1 MSKKKTVNVSRE
13 ANKYYSLEN
22 IKKTGAT
29 YNVIFGER
37 SNGKTYSVLLE
48 GLKEYVKHGGQ
59 LAIVRRWKED
69 ITGRRASDIFSA
81 INSNNEV
88 AKLTNN
94 KYTGITYFAGKFYLC
109 NYDENGKPIY
119 SLDNDCFAYTFAL
132 SETEHNKSISY
143 PNITTILFD
152 EFITKHVY
160 LNDEFVLFMNTIST
174 IVRQRTNVKIYMCGN
189 TVNKFC
195 PYFQEM
201 GLTHIL
207 EMKQGTIDVYSYG
220 ESTLKVAV
228 EYCENTQARKQ
239 NNFYFAFN
247 NPKLNMITGGAWEL
261 DIYPHLP
268 VKYKPKNIQFIYFIE
283 FNGVLCQCEV
293 VEINGEMFTFIHQ
306 KTTPLQNP
314 ENDLIYTFD
323 FHFELNYNRNIYKP
337 QNTLQKRLLWFY
349 ETNRV
354 FYQNNEIGDIVNN
367 YLKLCKG
374 GTI

>member
-1 MSKKKTVNVSRE
+1 MSNRKTKNVE
-13 ANKYYSLEN
+13 QKNNKFYSLDN

-48 GLKEYVKHGGQ
+48 GLKEYVKNGGQ

-69 ITGRRASDIFSA
+69 ITGRRASDIFTA
-81 INSNNEV
+81 LNSNNEV
-88 AKLTNN
+88 EKLTNG
-94 KYTGITYFAGKFYLC
+94 KYHGITYFASKFYLC

-152 EFITKHVY
+152 EFITKHIY

-207 EMKQGTIDVYSYG
+207 EMKQGTIDVYTYG
-220 ESTLKVAV
+220 DSTLKVAV
-228 EYCENTQARKQ
+228 EYCANTQHRKE

-268 VKYKPKNIQFIYFIE
+268 VKYQPKNILFIYFIE
-283 FNGVLCQCEV
+283 FNGFLCQCEV

-306 KTTPLQNP
+306 KTTPLKD
-314 ENDLIYTFD
+314 ESNDLIYTLD
-323 FHFELNYNRNIYKP
+323 FHYELNYSRNICKP
-337 QNTLQKRLLWFY
+337 QNTLQKRLLWFF

-374 GTI
+374 GIV

>member
-1 MSKKKTVNVSRE
+1 T
-13 ANKYYSLEN
+13 AL
-22 IKKTGAT
+22 
-29 YNVIFGER
+29 
-37 SNGKTYSVLLE
+37 
-48 GLKEYVKHGGQ
+48 
-59 LAIVRRWKED
+59 
-69 ITGRRASDIFSA
+69 
-81 INSNNEV
+81 NSNNEV
-88 AKLTNN
+88 EKLTNG
-94 KYTGITYFAGKFYLC
+94 KYHGITYFASKFYLC
-109 NYDENGKPIY
+109 NYDENGKPVY
-119 SLDNDCFAYTFAL
+119 SLDTDCFAYTFAL

-152 EFITKHVY
+152 EFITKHIY

-207 EMKQGTIDVYSYG
+207 EMKQGTIDVYTYG
-220 ESTLKVAV
+220 DSTLKVAV
-228 EYCENTQARKQ
+228 EYCTNSQHRKE

-268 VKYKPKNIQFIYFIE
+268 VKYQPKNIQFIYFIE
-283 FNGVLCQCEV
+283 FNGFLCQCEV
-293 VEINGEMFTFIHQ
+293 IEINGEMFTFIHQ
-306 KTTPLQNP
+306 KTTPLKY
-314 ENDLIYTFD
+314 ESNDLIYTLD
-323 FHFELNYNRNIYKP
+323 FHYELNYNRNICKP
-337 QNTLQKRLLWFY
+337 QNTLQKRLLWFF

-354 FYQNNEIGDIVNN
+354 FYQNNEIGDIINN

-374 GTI
+374 GVV

>member
-1 MSKKKTVNVSRE
+1 MSNRKTKNVE
-13 ANKYYSLEN
+13 QKNNKFYSLDN

-48 GLKEYVKHGGQ
+48 GLKEYVKNGGQ

-69 ITGRRASDIFSA
+69 ITGRRASDIFTA
-81 INSNNEV
+81 LNSNNEV
-88 AKLTNN
+88 EKLTNG
-94 KYTGITYFAGKFYLC
+94 KYHGISYFASKFYLC
-109 NYDENGKPIY
+109 NYDENGKPVY
-119 SLDNDCFAYTFAL
+119 SLDTDCFAYTFAL

-152 EFITKHVY
+152 EFITKHIY

-207 EMKQGTIDVYSYG
+207 EMKQGTIDVYTYG
-220 ESTLKVAV
+220 NSELKVAV
-228 EYCENTQARKQ
+228 EYCTNSQHRKK

-268 VKYKPKNIQFIYFIE
+268 VKYQPKNIQFIYFIE
-283 FNGVLCQCEV
+283 FNGFLCQCEV
-293 VEINGEMFTFIHQ
+293 IEINGEMFTFIHQ
-306 KTTPLQNP
+306 KTTPLKD
-314 ENDLIYTFD
+314 ESNDLIYTLD
-323 FHFELNYNRNIYKP
+323 FHYETNYNRNICKP
-337 QNTLQKRLLWFY
+337 QSTLQKRLLWFF

-354 FYQNNEIGDIVNN
+354 FYQNNEIGDIINN

-374 GTI
+374 GVV

>member
-1 MSKKKTVNVSRE
+1 MSKKKSTNVSHE
-13 ANKYYSLEN
+13 TQKFYSLEN

-94 KYTGITYFAGKFYLC
+94 KYTGITYFASKFYLC

-119 SLDNDCFAYTFAL
+119 SLDNDCFAFTFAL

-195 PYFQEM
+195 PYFKEM

-207 EMKQGTIDVYSYG
+207 EMKQGSIDVYTYG
-220 ESTLKVAV
+220 KSTLKVAV

-268 VKYKPKNIQFIYFIE
+268 VKYQPKNVQFIYFIE
-283 FNGVLCQCEV
+283 FNGFLCQCEV

-306 KTTPLQNP
+306 KTTPLKN
-314 ENDLIYTFD
+314 ESNDLIYTLD
-323 FHFELNYNRNIYKP
+323 YHFELNYNRNICKP
-337 QNTLQKRLLWFY
+337 QTTLQKRLLWFY

-354 FYQNNEIGDIVNN
+354 FYQNNEIGDIINN

-374 GTI
+374 DVL

>member
-1 MSKKKTVNVSRE
+1 MSNRKTKNVE
-13 ANKYYSLEN
+13 QKNNKFYSLDN

-48 GLKEYVKHGGQ
+48 GLKEYCSHGGQ

-69 ITGRRASDIFSA
+69 ITGRRASDIFTA
-81 INSNNEV
+81 LNSNNEV
-88 AKLTNN
+88 EKLTNG
-94 KYTGITYFAGKFYLC
+94 KYHGITYFASKFYLC
-109 NYDENGKPIY
+109 NYDENGKPVY

-152 EFITKHVY
+152 EFITKHIY

-207 EMKQGTIDVYSYG
+207 EMKQGTIDVYTYG
-220 ESTLKVAV
+220 DSTLKVAV
-228 EYCENTQARKQ
+228 EYCTNSQHRKE

-268 VKYKPKNIQFIYFIE
+268 VKYQPKNIQFIYFIE
-283 FNGVLCQCEV
+283 FNGFLCQCEV
-293 VEINGEMFTFIHQ
+293 VEINSEMFTFIHQ
-306 KTTPLQNP
+306 KTTPLKD
-314 ENDLIYTFD
+314 ESNDLIYTLD
-323 FHFELNYNRNIYKP
+323 FHYELNYNRNICKP
-337 QNTLQKRLLWFY
+337 QNTLQKRLLWFF

-374 GTI
+374 GVV

>member
-1 MSKKKTVNVSRE
+1 MSNRKTKNVE
-13 ANKYYSLEN
+13 QKNNKFYSLEN

-37 SNGKTYSVLLE
+37 SNGKTYSVLYE
-48 GLKEYVKHGGQ
+48 GLKEYVKNGGQ

-69 ITGRRASDIFSA
+69 ITGRRASDIFTA
-81 INSNNEV
+81 LNSNNEV
-88 AKLTNN
+88 EKLTDG
-94 KYTGITYFAGKFYLC
+94 KYHGITYFASKFYLC
-109 NYDENGKPIY
+109 NYDENGKPVY
-119 SLDNDCFAYTFAL
+119 SLDTDCFAYTFAL

-152 EFITKHVY
+152 EFITKHIY

-207 EMKQGTIDVYSYG
+207 EMKQGTIDVYTYG
-220 ESTLKVAV
+220 DSTLKVAV
-228 EYCENTQARKQ
+228 EYCTNSQHRKE

-268 VKYKPKNIQFIYFIE
+268 VKYQPKNIQFIYFIE
-283 FNGVLCQCEV
+283 FNGFLCQCEV

-306 KTTPLQNP
+306 KTTPLKD
-314 ENDLIYTFD
+314 ESNDLIYTLD
-323 FHFELNYNRNIYKP
+323 FHYELNYNRNICKP
-337 QNTLQKRLLWFY
+337 LNTLQKRLLWFF

-354 FYQNNEIGDIVNN
+354 FYQNNEIGDIINN

-374 GTI
+374 GI

>member
-1 MSKKKTVNVSRE
+1 MSNRKTKNVE
-13 ANKYYSLEN
+13 QKNNKFYSLDN

-48 GLKEYVKHGGQ
+48 GLKEYCSHGGQ

-69 ITGRRASDIFSA
+69 ITGRRASDIFTSL
-81 INSNNEV
+81 NSNNEV
-88 AKLTNN
+88 EKLTNG
-94 KYTGITYFAGKFYLC
+94 KYHGITYFASKFYLC
-109 NYDENGKPIY
+109 NYDENGKPVY

-152 EFITKHVY
+152 EFITKHIY

-207 EMKQGTIDVYSYG
+207 EMKQGTIDVYTYG
-220 ESTLKVAV
+220 DSTLKVAV
-228 EYCENTQARKQ
+228 EYCTNSQHRKE

-268 VKYKPKNIQFIYFIE
+268 VKYQPKNIQFIYFIE
-283 FNGVLCQCEV
+283 FNGFLCQCEV

-306 KTTPLQNP
+306 KTTPLKD
-314 ENDLIYTFD
+314 ESNDLIYTLD
-323 FHFELNYNRNIYKP
+323 FHYELNYNRNICKP
-337 QNTLQKRLLWFY
+337 QNTLQKRLLWFF

-374 GTI
+374 GVV

>member
-1 MSKKKTVNVSRE
+1 MSNRKTKNVE
-13 ANKYYSLEN
+13 QKNNKFYSLDN

-48 GLKEYVKHGGQ
+48 GLKEYCLHGGQ

-69 ITGRRASDIFSA
+69 ITGRRASDIFTA
-81 INSNNEV
+81 LNSNNEV
-88 AKLTNN
+88 EKLTDG
-94 KYTGITYFAGKFYLC
+94 KYHGITYFASKFYLC
-109 NYDENGKPIY
+109 NYDENGKPVY
-119 SLDNDCFAYTFAL
+119 SLDTDCFAYTFAL

-152 EFITKHVY
+152 EFITKHIY

-207 EMKQGTIDVYSYG
+207 EMKQGTIDVYTYG
-220 ESTLKVAV
+220 DSTLKVAV
-228 EYCENTQARKQ
+228 EYCTNSQHRKE

-268 VKYKPKNIQFIYFIE
+268 VKYQPKNIQFIYFIE
-283 FNGVLCQCEV
+283 FNGFLCQCEV

-306 KTTPLQNP
+306 KTTPLKD
-314 ENDLIYTFD
+314 ETNDLIYTLD
-323 FHFELNYNRNIYKP
+323 FHYELNYNRNICKP
-337 QNTLQKRLLWFY
+337 LNTLQKRLLWFF

-354 FYQNNEIGDIVNN
+354 FYQNNEIGDIINN

-374 GTI
+374 GVV

>member
-1 MSKKKTVNVSRE
+1 MSNRKTKNVE
-13 ANKYYSLEN
+13 QKNNKFYSLDN
-22 IKKTGAT
+22 IKKTDAT

-37 SNGKTYSVLLE
+37 SNGKTYSVLYE
-48 GLKEYVKHGGQ
+48 GLKEYCLHGGQ

-69 ITGRRASDIFSA
+69 ITGRRASDIFTA
-81 INSNNEV
+81 LNSNNEV
-88 AKLTNN
+88 EKLTNG
-94 KYTGITYFAGKFYLC
+94 KYHGIAYFASKFYLC
-109 NYDENGKPIY
+109 NYDENGKPVY
-119 SLDNDCFAYTFAL
+119 SLDTDCFAYTFAL

-152 EFITKHVY
+152 EFITKHIY

-207 EMKQGTIDVYSYG
+207 EMKQGTIDVYTYG
-220 ESTLKVAV
+220 DSTLKVAV
-228 EYCENTQARKQ
+228 EYCTNSQHRKE

-268 VKYKPKNIQFIYFIE
+268 VKYQPKNIQFIYFIE
-283 FNGVLCQCEV
+283 FNGFLCQCEV

-306 KTTPLQNP
+306 KTTPLKD
-314 ENDLIYTFD
+314 ESNDLIYTLD
-323 FHFELNYNRNIYKP
+323 FHYELNYNRNICKP
-337 QNTLQKRLLWFY
+337 QSTLQKRLLWFF

-354 FYQNNEIGDIVNN
+354 FYQNNEIGDIINN

-374 GTI
+374 GVV

>member
-1 MSKKKTVNVSRE
+1 MSNRKTKNVE
-13 ANKYYSLEN
+13 QKNNKFYSLDN

-48 GLKEYVKHGGQ
+48 GLKEYCLHGGQ

-69 ITGRRASDIFSA
+69 ITGRRASDIFTA
-81 INSNNEV
+81 LNSNNEV
-88 AKLTNN
+88 EKLTNG
-94 KYTGITYFAGKFYLC
+94 KYHGITYFASKFYLC
-109 NYDENGKPIY
+109 NYDENGKPVY
-119 SLDNDCFAYTFAL
+119 SLDTDCFAYTFAL

-152 EFITKHVY
+152 EFITKHIY

-207 EMKQGTIDVYSYG
+207 EMKQGTIDVYTYG
-220 ESTLKVAV
+220 DSELKVAV
-228 EYCENTQARKQ
+228 EYCTNSQHRKE

-268 VKYKPKNIQFIYFIE
+268 VKYQPKNIQFIYFIE
-283 FNGVLCQCEV
+283 FNGFLCQCEV

-306 KTTPLQNP
+306 KTTPLKD
-314 ENDLIYTFD
+314 ESNDLIYTLD
-323 FHFELNYNRNIYKP
+323 FHYELNYNRNICKP
-337 QNTLQKRLLWFY
+337 LNTLQKRLLWFF

-354 FYQNNEIGDIVNN
+354 FYQNNEIGDIINN

-374 GTI
+374 GVV